1 MESKE
6 KELKEWLE
14 ACPLPVIGRV
24 MDDENDLRH
33 VAITHFVYEEN
44 TLIAMPLSTLAS
56 LLNGKPHE
64 S

>member
-24 MDDENDLRH
+24 IDNEEVIRH
-33 VAITHFVYEEN
+33 VAMTHFIYGEGV
-44 TLIAMPLSTLAS
+44 LIAIPLSTLAS
-56 LLNGKPHE
+56 LLKY
-64 S
+64 

>member
-6 KELKEWLE
+6 KELKKWLE

-24 MDDENDLRH
+24 VDDKNYLRH
-33 VAITHFVYEEN
+33 IAITHFVYEEN
-44 TLIAMPLSTLAS
+44 TLIAIPLNTLAS

-64 S
+64 N

>member
-24 MDDENDLRH
+24 IDNKDVIRH
-33 VAITHFVYEEN
+33 IAMTHFVYEED
-44 TLIAMPLSTLAS
+44 TLITIPLSTLAS
-56 LLNGKPHE
+56 LLKY
-64 S
+64 